1 MTATLRPDRRPGPAP
16 APPGRHLRL
25 VPPPGYRSPRSRRRR
40 ARLAASALAAL
51 AATVVFGLVAFQVV
65 LSEGQV
71 RLEQLRR
78 RAAAE
83 QERYDRLRLEVAELE
98 SPGRVIAM
106 AQQRLG
112 MVAPPGVTYLS
123 PSGAEV
129 AVRSAPAPA
138 PPADGGEGR
147 WPAVK
152 AHLAGRP

>member
-1 MTATLRPDRRPGPAP
+1 MTATLRPARRPAP
-16 APPGRHLRL
+16 APSRPDRHLRV
-25 VPPPGYRSPRSRRRR
+25 VPDGYRSPRSRRRR
-40 ARLAASALAAL
+40 ARLAALAVAAL
-51 AATVVFGLVAFQVV
+51 AATVVFGLVSFQVV

-71 RLEQLRR
+71 RLEELRR

-112 MVAPPGVTYLS
+112 MVVPPGVTYLS
-123 PSGAEV
+123 PSGV
-129 AVRSAPAPA
+129 AVAARPAPA
-138 PPADGGEGR
+138 ATSPTDDGEGR